1 MEVNDRVTVADKQLV
16 GNCDLL
22 VDGAVVAISG
32 NSAKVQIDG
41 EESPRVFA
49 LDQLKTSEEVY
60 GAERT
65 SNYDNAVID
74 GIRRH

>member
-1 MEVNDRVTVADKQLV
+1 MEINSRVTVADKQLV
-16 GNCDLL
+16 GNCSLL
-22 VDGAVVAISG
+22 VDGSVVAING
-32 NSAKVQIDG
+32 NAAKVQIDG
-41 EESPRVFA
+41 EEYPRDFA